1 MTEYDNVENKE
12 VEVDYKNSFVSK
24 GTHVIDCTSSQCGR
38 FSYSKKESMKEYG
51 LTETQYNFYKS
62 VKKEL

>member
-1 MTEYDNVENKE
+1 MTEYEDIEDIDID
-12 VEVDYKNSFVSK
+12 VDYKNSFVSN
-24 GTHVIDCTSSQCGR
+24 GTHVIDCTVSDCGR

-62 VKKEL
+62 VKQEL